1 MILQMTTRKLTIKKQ
16 IIRKQVTPITQIQI
30 TKILEILILIIQ
42 IQKVIVLQDQHKVPE
57 QAILQVAQDPEQA
70 LQEDQ
75 AHQQEA
81 QVLQQAVQA
90 QQQLPAILQIIV
102 LLLGQA
108 LHPILQMWPVLLQ
121 LQQETELLLRMEHW
135 LQMLTILP
143 VK

>member
-1 MILQMTTRKLTIKKQ
+1 MTTRKLTIKKQ
-16 IIRKQVTPITQIQI
+16 VIREQVTPITQIQI

-42 IQKVIVLQDQHKVPE
+42 IQKVIVLQDQHRVPE

-102 LLLGQA
+102 LLQDLE
-108 LHPILQMWPVLLQ
+108 HH
-121 LQQETELLLRMEHW
+121 QEAARLLRMEHW
-135 LQMLTILP
+135 LQMQTILP